1 MVEGGHG
8 PVSFLSASMLPG
20 TEQPPNKC
28 LLKQNG
34 LDFEEVNISQASRGG
49 PEHSTAG
56 EGQGLHGRSSS
67 QGRRTEG
74 MDGLAVSRVGVPQ
87 EEGKAV
93 A

>member
-1 MVEGGHG
+1 
-8 PVSFLSASMLPG
+8 MLPG

-34 LDFEEVNISQASRGG
+34 LDFEAVNISQASRGG
-49 PEHSTAG
+49 REHSTAG
-56 EGQGLHGRSSS
+56 EGQGLHGWSSL
-67 QGRRTEG
+67 QGGRAEG

-93 A
+93 P